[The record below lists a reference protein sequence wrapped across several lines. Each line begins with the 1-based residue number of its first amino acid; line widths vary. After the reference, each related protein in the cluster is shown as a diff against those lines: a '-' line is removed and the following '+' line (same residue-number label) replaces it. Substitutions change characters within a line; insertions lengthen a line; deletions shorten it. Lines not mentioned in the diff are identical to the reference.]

1 MVNERAFGEEL
12 RRWREQRRVSQL
24 ELATRAGTTQRHLS
38 FVERGRSVPGRGM
51 VVRLAESLGLP
62 LRERNALLIR
72 AGFAPAYSEGTF
84 DDESLHAVREALG
97 AILLGYEPY
106 PAMIINRLG
115 ELIMGNDPCAVFF
128 EDVAEELLVE
138 PIVPRRLALHPEG
151 LARRIVNFP
160 TWATHVIDGL
170 HREVVRNPDPAL
182 EAQMRE
188 LENYVPE
195 APLPADHVGFAVP
208 MELMTQDGILR
219 LITTLTSFAN
229 ATNVYLSEIRLEA
242 FLPADDESARL
253 LHTRFGRNPPLHP
266 LPKTHGS

>member
-72 AGFAPAYSEGTF
+72 PGFACLLNSEGTF
-84 DDESLHAVREALG
+84 DDQSLHAVLEALG
-97 AILLGYEPY
+97 EILLGYEPY

-128 EDVAEELLVE
+128 EDVAEELLKSG
-138 PIVPRRLALHPEG
+138 RLSALPW
-151 LARRIVNFP
+151 R
-160 TWATHVIDGL
+160 
-170 HREVVRNPDPAL
+170 
-182 EAQMRE
+182 
-188 LENYVPE
+188 
-195 APLPADHVGFAVP
+195 
-208 MELMTQDGILR
+208 
-219 LITTLTSFAN
+219 
-229 ATNVYLSEIRLEA
+229 
-242 FLPADDESARL
+242 
-253 LHTRFGRNPPLHP
+253 
-266 LPKTHGS
+266 